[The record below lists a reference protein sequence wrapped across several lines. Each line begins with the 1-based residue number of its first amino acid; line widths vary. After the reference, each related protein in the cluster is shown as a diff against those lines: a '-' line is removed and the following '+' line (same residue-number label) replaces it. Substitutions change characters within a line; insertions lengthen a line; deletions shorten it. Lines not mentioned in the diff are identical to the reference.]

1 MDETEQR
8 IKLSKALIPL
18 KPVSPQVIDQ
28 LTQWPMVN
36 LRAREAEHAAKMF
49 ARQKVLDES
58 KADEVFFE
66 ASSSTNKEVANIL
79 DDNAQNQTEK
89 TKVETKVTID
99 EAAWGEDDDLDIDD
113 EINANAGGDD
123 ILDNGSGAADNDIFV
138 PPSPG
143 ADPVQALLR

>member
-1 MDETEQR
+1 
-8 IKLSKALIPL
+8 
-18 KPVSPQVIDQ
+18 
-28 LTQWPMVN
+28 MVN

-143 ADPVQALLR
+143 